1 MRIFFIL
8 SALCVSA
15 LAWAAPFG
23 HLENVAVKPSLFLA
37 DKLAK
42 QQPITYCVELGAKE
56 VLDISRPE
64 AALYTRAALKEWTY
78 GIALQ
83 IETAG
88 RGKEFAAVIPL
99 LKNARFQQVACNL
112 SAHPAGAD
120 YFAPSGAPRQAD
132 ISILISKNYCET
144 YFRKSTAFYME
155 DYKSAAPFICVMP
168 RYAGLL
174 QDTDRIAV
182 HILNAEQKAVL
193 AKRLPLLNRIAQ
205 EPYTPADQRHLWQLN
220 RLYSYDGPT
229 YFAAITHE
237 LGHAFGLADEYTA
250 NNLDPLHQTST
261 PGQGIMRRLY
271 DPIGCAE
278 TDGMLT
284 LLGRYGKGP
293 RAFSGF
299 CPNSAFYTD
308 GVEQVAQITPVKR
321 RLSKGVQTLWSL
333 TPNTPKERTL
343 LYESWGPVAAMRG
356 DLQMEWNFP
365 PNAQVYVRGFSAQD
379 GTKQGTWLIVY
390 RQGNAYRAVRA
401 VYQAGKVVRVQ
412 EQPVSAAQAEGYF
425 ARRQETA
432 RLPVLTD
439 LND

>member
-1 MRIFFIL
+1 MRIFFTL
-8 SALCVSA
+8 FALCVSA

-56 VLDISRPE
+56 DLGISRQE
-64 AALYTRAALKEWTY
+64 VALYTRAALKEWTY

-88 RGKEFAAVIPL
+88 RSKEFAAVLPL
-99 LKNARFQQVACNL
+99 LKNAQFKQVACNL
-112 SAHPAGAD
+112 SAHAAGAD
-120 YFAPSGAPRQAD
+120 YFEPSDAPQQAD
-132 ISILISKNYCET
+132 ISILVSKNYCEN
-144 YFRKSTAFYME
+144 YFHKFTAFYME
-155 DYKSAAPFICVMP
+155 DYNSAAPFICVIP
-168 RYAGLL
+168 RYTGLL

-182 HILNAEQKAVL
+182 HVLNQEQKKVL
-193 AKRLPLLNRIAQ
+193 AKRLPLLKRIAQ
-205 EPYTPADQRHLWQLN
+205 APYTPADQRHLWQLN

-250 NNLDPLHQTST
+250 HHADPLHLTST
-261 PGQGIMRRLY
+261 TGQGIMRRLY

-278 TDGMLT
+278 TEGMLT

-293 RAFSGF
+293 RAFAGF
-299 CPNSAFYTD
+299 CQNNASYTD
-308 GVEQVAQITPVKR
+308 GVEQVSKITPVKR

-333 TPNTPKERTL
+333 TPDTPKTRTL
-343 LYESWGPVAAMRG
+343 LYESWGPLDAMRG
-356 DLQMEWNFP
+356 DLQMAWNFP

-379 GTKQGTWLIVY
+379 GTKQGTWLIIY
-390 RQGNAYRAVRA
+390 RQGDIYRALRA

-412 EQPVSAAQAEGYF
+412 EQPVSAAQAEAYF
-425 ARRQETA
+425 ERRQQTA

>member
-56 VLDISRPE
+56 TLDISLPE
-64 AALYTRAALKEWTY
+64 AALYIRAALKEWTY

-99 LKNARFQQVACNL
+99 LKNARFQQVACDL

-174 QDTDRIAV
+174 QNTDRIAV

-278 TDGMLT
+278 TEGMLT

-293 RAFSGF
+293 RAFAGF

-333 TPNTPKERTL
+333 TPDTPKARTL
-343 LYESWGPVAAMRG
+343 LYESWGPHA
-356 DLQMEWNFP
+356 
-365 PNAQVYVRGFSAQD
+365 RGFAN
-379 GTKQGTWLIVY
+379 GVEFPTKCASVC
-390 RQGNAYRAVRA
+390 A
-401 VYQAGKVVRVQ
+401 RVQ
-412 EQPVSAAQAEGYF
+412 RAGRHQTRHLADCLPARKRLPRG
-425 ARRQETA
+425 ARRLPSGQSCPRARTA
-432 RLPVLTD
+432 CFRRPSGGLFCPPPRNRPPARTYGFERLIF
-439 LND
+439 